1 LEEIASCNAEGA
13 LKGTHQ
19 DNTTPPHLAFEGG
32 ALDFQLERNRGAI
45 GRDGFKGERQDRVLF
60 SHVSRLFDKYI
71 FRHASISKRVA
82 IQRWHEP
89 I

>member
-32 ALDFQLERNRGAI
+32 ALDFQLERNRRTI
-45 GRDGFKGERQDRVLF
+45 GRDGFKGQ
-60 SHVSRLFDKYI
+60 
-71 FRHASISKRVA
+71 
-82 IQRWHEP
+82 
-89 I
+89 